1 MNYNKLKEE
10 IKLKK
15 FTIEE
20 IASKIGMTRTGLQLA
35 FKEDTLKI
43 VTLEK
48 ISEILNLPV
57 YYWFV
62 DSDNITESNTH
73 RVFEALEKI
82 VIREMNK
89 N

>member
-15 FTIEE
+15 FTIEDV
-20 IASKIGMTRTGLQLA
+20 ASKIGMTRTGLQLA

-43 VTLEK
+43 ITLEK
-48 ISEILNLPV
+48 ISDLLNLPV

-62 DSDNITESNTH
+62 DENNFTDANTH
-73 RVFEALEKI
+73 RVFEALERI
-82 VIREMNK
+82 VVRELNK
-89 N
+89 

>member
-1 MNYNKLKEE
+1 MNYSKLKEE

-15 FTIEE
+15 FTIEDV
-20 IASKIGMTRTGLQLA
+20 ASKIGMTRTGLQLA

-48 ISEILNLPV
+48 ISDLLNLPV

-62 DSDNITESNTH
+62 DENNFTDSNTH
-73 RVFEALEKI
+73 RVFEVLEKI
-82 VIREMNK
+82 VVREMNK
-89 N
+89 

>member
-15 FTIEE
+15 FTIEG

-35 FKEDTLKI
+35 FKEDTLKV

-48 ISEILNLPV
+48 ISELLNLPV

-62 DSDNITESNTH
+62 DEDNFSDTSTR
-73 RVFEALEKI
+73 RVFEVLEKI
-82 VIREMNK
+82 VVREMNK
-89 N
+89 I